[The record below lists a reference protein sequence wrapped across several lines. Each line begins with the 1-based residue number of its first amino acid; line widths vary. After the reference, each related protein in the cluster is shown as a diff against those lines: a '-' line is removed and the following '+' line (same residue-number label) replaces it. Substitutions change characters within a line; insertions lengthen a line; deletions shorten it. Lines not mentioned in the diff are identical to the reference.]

1 MVRARGW
8 LPRMLP
14 KARPW
19 CSRPCK
25 AGGGRAAEVTSHPCA
40 SPHVSRRR
48 WSASTSRAG
57 SGTSCSS
64 LATAPRRR
72 PLASAGSKRHDDG
85 RAGSGERGRRRRR
98 MRNQGVAG
106 RGCEM
111 RWSCGVGG
119 ARRGRRA
126 SPVFCRARPGGQRA
140 LVKEGR
146 SVYAQLDQNDHN
158 AQNVRVITYGR

>member
-1 MVRARGW
+1 
-8 LPRMLP
+8 
-14 KARPW
+14 
-19 CSRPCK
+19 
-25 AGGGRAAEVTSHPCA
+25 
-40 SPHVSRRR
+40 
-48 WSASTSRAG
+48 
-57 SGTSCSS
+57 
-64 LATAPRRR
+64 
-72 PLASAGSKRHDDG
+72 
-85 RAGSGERGRRRRR
+85 

-140 LVKEGR
+140 RVKEGR